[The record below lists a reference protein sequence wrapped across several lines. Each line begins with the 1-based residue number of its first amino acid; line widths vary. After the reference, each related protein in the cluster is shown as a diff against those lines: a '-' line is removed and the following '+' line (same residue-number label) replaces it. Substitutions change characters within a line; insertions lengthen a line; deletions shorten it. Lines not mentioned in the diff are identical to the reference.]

1 MPAHC
6 DRALVT
12 YDPGARVRRSDLET
26 LAPRAVVC
34 GIDQLDA
41 LPDGTQA
48 YISVGDQE
56 AHDHAQR
63 LPRAVSGHTLVA
75 NEPEAMLLSGAA
87 DAERAA
93 FALAEQATT
102 AVVTVGPRGALAV
115 AAGELYVAAGVDVG
129 RAVDTTGAGDLFMA
143 AYVWAGLSG
152 MATAERLRWA
162 VLYASLSVTVPT
174 ATAGAI
180 TQAQLIEQAARR
192 GLRAAPTPSPAKE
205 R

>member
-1 MPAHC
+1 M
-6 DRALVT
+6 
-12 YDPGARVRRSDLET
+12 
-26 LAPRAVVC
+26 
-34 GIDQLDA
+34 
-41 LPDGTQA
+41 
-48 YISVGDQE
+48 
-56 AHDHAQR
+56 
-63 LPRAVSGHTLVA
+63 
-75 NEPEAMLLSGAA
+75 
-87 DAERAA
+87 
-93 FALAEQATT
+93 
-102 AVVTVGPRGALAV
+102 TVGPRGALAV

-192 GLRAAPTPSPAKE
+192 GLHAAPTPSPAKE